1 MLLSDLVDLIK
12 IGNSNFISA
21 NIFEDIAKP
30 PFDEPSRIRT
40 VISADFDNDGY
51 DEVFMNNIGEP
62 NKLFKI
68 KENGFFEE
76 IKTFIENTPR
86 TEIVEIDGDYLHAE
100 ATSKWM
106 KYVDDLEVSFLPE
119 SNILSIRSESR
130 VGDSDLG
137 VNQKRVD
144 LLKSKM
150 F

>member
-1 MLLSDLVDLIK
+1 MKIFFLLILIFT
-12 IGNSNFISA
+12 NFISPSSSFA
-21 NIFEDIAKP
+21 SQVQLKPCIQIAHCVREEWDVRNIEN
-30 PFDEPSRIRT
+30 PFDE
-40 VISADFDNDGY
+40 
-51 DEVFMNNIGEP
+51 
-62 NKLFKI
+62 
-68 KENGFFEE
+68 
-76 IKTFIENTPR
+76 IKTIIENTSR
-86 TEIVEIDGDYLHAE
+86 TKIVELNGDYLHAE

-130 VGDSDLG
+130 VGESDLG